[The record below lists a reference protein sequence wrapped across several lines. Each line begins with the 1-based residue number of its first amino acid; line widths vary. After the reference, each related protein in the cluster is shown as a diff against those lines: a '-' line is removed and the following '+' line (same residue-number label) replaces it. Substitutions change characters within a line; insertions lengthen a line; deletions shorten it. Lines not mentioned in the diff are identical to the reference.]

1 MSRCSLV
8 VVLGQSNAS
17 GSATDHDPD
26 GLDARDPRILTFPAT
41 GPDAGTIVP
50 AREPLAPLGGHPPGG
65 MGPGGPFA
73 SLLLPTLPPDATI
86 LIVPAAMGGTGFR
99 RHGGYPGLWKVGHQ
113 VDGVPRLFDL
123 AVAHVRAALA
133 AAGPGSDIA
142 AVLWYQGESDGGRP
156 AAEYAA
162 DLDELVGA
170 FRAAVPEAA
179 EVPYLV
185 GGLAAERLA
194 TYPDH
199 AGVQQALETIAERVP
214 LTAFAPAPP
223 PGHMIDGITHFDAGG
238 QRLLGASYFG
248 AYLELARGQQ
258 PDGDQPLGD
267 DPRHCARA

>member
-1 MSRCSLV
+1 MRGGCSLV

-41 GPDAGTIVP
+41 GPDAGTIVH
-50 AREPLAPLGGHPPGG
+50 AREPLAPIGGHPPGG

-73 SLLLPTLPPDATI
+73 SLLLAELPDRHV

-113 VDGVPRLFDL
+113 VDGVPRLFHL
-123 AVAHVRAALA
+123 AVAHVRAALS

-142 AVLWYQGESDGGRP
+142 AVLWHQGESDGGRD
-156 AAEYAA
+156 AADYAN
-162 DLDELVGA
+162 DLDELILA
-170 FRAAVPEAA
+170 FRRQVPEAA
-179 EVPYLV
+179 SAPFLV

-194 TYPDH
+194 SYPDH
-199 AGVQQALETIAERVP
+199 AGVQHALETVAERVP

-223 PGHMIDGITHFDAGG
+223 PGHMIDGITHFDASG
-238 QRLLGASYFG
+238 QRLLGASYFR
-248 AYLELARGQQ
+248 AYRDLVGLQQ
-258 PDGDQPLGD
+258 PGGDQPLGD
-267 DPRHCARA
+267 DPRDRART